1 MTSENIE
8 RNDTVQLTESE
19 RKQVMEA
26 AMRAGKILLSNGAEI
41 SRVEET
47 IDRICHH
54 YGIGS
59 ANSFVLSNGIF
70 MTMGGRREEF
80 FAKVQHL
87 PADPRNYRVLD
98 RIPCGDRESCE
109 SPGNRIYGIQTG
121 QRDRSGNHFCV

>member
-59 ANSFVLSNGIF
+59 ANSFVFLCIIS
-70 MTMGGRREEF
+70 
-80 FAKVQHL
+80 
-87 PADPRNYRVLD
+87 VLV
-98 RIPCGDRESCE
+98 I
-109 SPGNRIYGIQTG
+109 T
-121 QRDRSGNHFCV
+121 